1 MKSLLRDKDTT
12 KWDWDMNHLLEQ
24 SDKKFKI
31 TIIVMLKVLEEN
43 VDNMHEQMEYFSR
56 EIETERRKWK
66 CYK

>member
-1 MKSLLRDKDTT
+1 
-12 KWDWDMNHLLEQ
+12 MNHLLEK

-56 EIETERRKWK
+56 EIETERRK
-66 CYK
+66 

>member
-1 MKSLLRDKDTT
+1 
-12 KWDWDMNHLLEQ
+12 MNHLLEQ

-56 EIETERRKWK
+56 EIETERRK
-66 CYK
+66 